1 MIYGPL
7 DMKKPLQLKIYPDS
21 VLREKSLPVKD
32 VDEAVRDLMKG
43 MAEIMYAYQGIG
55 LAAPQV
61 GVLQRVIIADIGEG
75 LISLANPE
83 IIDQTGE
90 DLLEEGCLSL
100 PEIQVTVQR
109 KQSIFVRGIDAT
121 GKEIARDLDG
131 LTARVIQHEI
141 DHLNGVLI
149 IDYASLIEKYELR
162 NALAELESRCKH
174 PAS

>member
-1 MIYGPL
+1 
-7 DMKKPLQLKIYPDS
+7 MKKPLQLKIYPDS